1 MSGLPPNM
9 GYPQLNGTNPV
20 AQQGITVYNTRVSGR
35 EIALRKTRKEHEC
48 AIGGGVTDR
57 HLEVAPGELVF
68 SWKRDLPYANK
79 GTSSTETTLET
90 FTSFNR
96 TGKRGQTLYDLI
108 NQLNFVGVARNQ
120 TYEDD
125 KDASNTNR
133 EYVVVIGGI
142 WTVVNN
148 SQFVIH
154 PRSWLYWDISPW
166 NDNSKFFPGIEKD
179 KRLGCFNPY
188 DESTH
193 RISAKA
199 IKDMAIY
206 HVHNNKHHRVENNN
220 PFGDKKYNDNFERS
234 SAEVISNIA
243 NIVMLFGPLTDV
255 LIRAA
260 NEYEVDPKGNTHMN
274 MIDTA
279 VKRIRGD
286 VNRAVKYHNDMKKV
300 TAMISKDPRAM
311 EAMASILVP
320 DGIPEYQLAID
331 NPISNQSK
339 KLDETEAS
347 RYVAEVQA
355 NAFTE
360 LVMRVI
366 HAEGF
371 FNKRVVAQS
380 LNGAPPGSTMDIII
394 GRPIG
399 L

>member
-1 MSGLPPNM
+1 MSGLPTTM

-35 EIALRKTRKEHEC
+35 EIALRKGRKEHEC

-68 SWKRDLPYANK
+68 SWKRALPYANR
-79 GTSSTETTLET
+79 GTSSVETTLET

-96 TGKRGQTLYDLI
+96 TGKRGETSYDLI
-108 NQLNFVGVARNQ
+108 NKVNFVGVARNQ

-142 WTVVNN
+142 WTMVNN

-154 PRSWLYWDISPW
+154 PRTWLYWDISPW

-179 KRLGCFNPY
+179 KHLGCLNPY
-188 DESTH
+188 DESAH

-199 IKDMAIY
+199 IKDMATY
-206 HVHNNKHHRVENNN
+206 HVHNNKHHRIENNN
-220 PFGDKKYNDNFERS
+220 AFGDKRYSDVFERS
-234 SAEVISNIA
+234 SAEVISSMA
-243 NIVMLFGPLTDV
+243 KIVMLFGPLTDV

-260 NEYEVDPKGNTHMN
+260 NEYEVSPEGETHMN
-274 MIDTA
+274 IITTA

-286 VNRAVKYHNDMKKV
+286 VKSAVKYHNDMKKV

-320 DGIPEYQLAID
+320 DGIPEYQLATD
-331 NPISNQSK
+331 NHISNQSR

-347 RYVAEVQA
+347 RYVVEVQT
-355 NAFTE
+355 NAFTDLIE
-360 LVMRVI
+360 RVL
-366 HAEGF
+366 HADGF
-371 FNKRVVAQS
+371 FKKRIVAQS
-380 LNGAPPGSTMDIII
+380 LNGAAPGNTMDVVI